1 MIASESSVFR
11 RLASNTLIPRWNAL
25 HSTNGVFSCM
35 ISLLMDTPPLIDKKS
50 AETDQS
56 LKIGQSLL
64 CDRTARLSG
73 YVLIK
78 RTPILSNRCPFLFC
92 RGAVFELGQM
102 TQLWLSVCR
111 STCGSTGRSGHKVH
125 RARPVR
131 PPRRRTAPRFC
142 PHRLRCAS
150 GGQ

>member
-35 ISLLMDTPPLIDKKS
+35 ISLLMDTPPLIDKKN

-73 YVLIK
+73 YVLYDCLDESGK
-78 RTPILSNRCPFLFC
+78 CLALILLESRN
-92 RGAVFELGQM
+92 
-102 TQLWLSVCR
+102 TII
-111 STCGSTGRSGHKVH
+111 
-125 RARPVR
+125 
-131 PPRRRTAPRFC
+131 
-142 PHRLRCAS
+142 
-150 GGQ
+150 

>member
-11 RLASNTLIPRWNAL
+11 RLASNTLIPRWNEL

-35 ISLLMDTPPLIDKKS
+35 ISLLMDTPPLIGKKS

-78 RTPILSNRCPFLFC
+78 RTPILLNRCPFCCVEGLFLNWV
-92 RGAVFELGQM
+92 RWPSSGF
-102 TQLWLSVCR
+102 R
-111 STCGSTGRSGHKVH
+111 SADPPCGCTGRSGHKVH

-131 PPRRRTAPRFC
+131 PPRRRTAPRSC
-142 PHRLRCAS
+142 PPRLRYAF
-150 GGQ
+150 GGR

>member
-35 ISLLMDTPPLIDKKS
+35 ISLLMDTPPLIGKKS

-78 RTPILSNRCPFLFC
+78 RTPILLNRCPFLLC
-92 RGAVFELGQM
+92 RRAVFELDQM

-111 STCGSTGRSGHKVH
+111 STRWVYW
-125 RARPVR
+125 PVR
-131 PPRRRTAPRFC
+131 A
-142 PHRLRCAS
+142 
-150 GGQ
+150 